1 MNAYKYLLTFVLA
14 ALLSGCCCFHTH
26 NTAPKESKGSG
37 APRIVNIINFIRQT
51 EPRSDEDTDE
61 VLYQTTAEQVK
72 IMTRYDLKGTFLLQ
86 YDALINPQYQAL
98 MKEELAR
105 GSEVGA
111 WWEITQP
118 HVEAIGLKWRG
129 RYPWD
134 WHANVGFAT
143 GYTPKEREMLV
154 DEYMSKFKEIFG
166 FYPASVGSWFI
177 DAHSLAYMSDKY
189 HIIASCTCKDQIG
202 TDGYTMWGGYWG
214 GGYYA
219 SRKNAYM
226 PAQTREGQIPVP
238 IFRMLGSDPIYQ
250 YESGLGGQTQGVV
263 SLEPVYWEG
272 GGSQEWVDWFFE
284 KMFDD
289 PCLGYTYTQ
298 AGQENSFTWK
308 KMKQGYEIQMPSL
321 AKLKAEGKIRIETL
335 AESGTWFRKLY
346 PVNPATAQ
354 SALTDHKKQ
363 EKKTVWFNSRFY
375 RANLLWE
382 GSNLTIRDIHLF
394 NEDFASDYIDKA
406 GTSTQC
412 IYTTLPFVDGFV
424 WSSAE
429 KRAGL
434 RLYSMDSYGKHTL
447 LQGKTPVITSGN
459 KTLQVEWQTL
469 DEQAT
474 FVFTFT
480 EGEMIVVCKAK
491 DPSFQWNMEL
501 TTAPGT
507 PLPFL
512 HVDSQTIQALY
523 KDFPYQI
530 TCKQGSCIDTRKPG
544 QDTALRLEPKD
555 QTITLGFKTK

>member
-1 MNAYKYLLTFVLA
+1 
-14 ALLSGCCCFHTH
+14 
-26 NTAPKESKGSG
+26 
-37 APRIVNIINFIRQT
+37 
-51 EPRSDEDTDE
+51 
-61 VLYQTTAEQVK
+61 
-72 IMTRYDLKGTFLLQ
+72 
-86 YDALINPQYQAL
+86 
-98 MKEELAR
+98 
-105 GSEVGA
+105 
-111 WWEITQP
+111 
-118 HVEAIGLKWRG
+118 
-129 RYPWD
+129 
-134 WHANVGFAT
+134 
-143 GYTPKEREMLV
+143 
-154 DEYMSKFKEIFG
+154 
-166 FYPASVGSWFI
+166 
-177 DAHSLAYMSDKY
+177 
-189 HIIASCTCKDQIG
+189 
-202 TDGYTMWGGYWG
+202 
-214 GGYYA
+214 
-219 SRKNAYM
+219 
-226 PAQTREGQIPVP
+226 
-238 IFRMLGSDPIYQ
+238 
-250 YESGLGGQTQGVV
+250 
-263 SLEPVYWEG
+263 
-272 GGSQEWVDWFFE
+272 
-284 KMFDD
+284 
-289 PCLGYTYTQ
+289 
-298 AGQENSFTWK
+298 
-308 KMKQGYEIQMPSL
+308 
-321 AKLKAEGKIRIETL
+321 
-335 AESGTWFRKLY
+335 KLY
-346 PVNPATAQ
+346 PVNPAIAQ

-501 TTAPGT
+501 TTAPGA

-512 HVDSQTIQALY
+512 HIDSQTIQALY

-530 TCKQGSCIDTRKPG
+530 TCKQGNCIDTRKPG
-544 QDTALRLEPKD
+544 LDTALRLEPKD